1 MKLIHNRSKV
11 AIGVVALSLMIPVSA
26 IAGNVQVRTGNVR
39 ATTYNNGNIHVSTGK
54 TSVSVP
60 ARRNSVWY
68 PWRYWRTPW
77 RSSTCRQSAYQQT
90 SQVSNSG
97 GRVTHHSS
105 TTSYCR

>member
-11 AIGVVALSLMIPVSA
+11 AVSVVALSLMIPVSA
-26 IAGNVQVRTGNVR
+26 IAGNVRVSTDNVR
-39 ATTYNNGNIHVSTGK
+39 ATTYSNGNINVSTGK

-60 ARRNSVWY
+60 ARRRTWY

-90 SQVSNSG
+90 TQVSNSG